1 MRIVERL
8 LWIIVALSV
17 ALKLLHLPLASF
29 LLIISV
35 SSIAMMY
42 CVLGWLIFPF
52 PTRKDQHIGITLLA
66 SFGLNF
72 LCVALL
78 FKVQVW
84 PMSGFQSLIGICL
97 GSLAILLAWL
107 HAHHRP
113 ERNVYMRNILVRVA
127 PLLIVVALL
136 YPISARSMILFH
148 HRGES
153 TQRLELWGR
162 MYSTDDHAEKERIWL
177 QLDSLDAAD
186 HRARLAP

>member
-8 LWIIVALSV
+8 LWIIVALAV

-29 LLIISV
+29 LLIISL

-42 CVLGWLIFPF
+42 WVLGWLIFPF
-52 PTRKDQHIGITLLA
+52 PTRKDQHIGITILA

-78 FKVQVW
+78 FKIQVW
-84 PMSGFQSLIGICL
+84 PMSGFQSLIGIFL
-97 GSLAILLAWL
+97 GSLTILLAWL
-107 HAHHRP
+107 HARHRP
-113 ERNVYMRNILVRVA
+113 ERNVYTRNILVRVA
-127 PLLIVVALL
+127 PLMVVVIVL

-153 TQRLELWGR
+153 PQRLELWDR
-162 MYSTDDHAEKERIWL
+162 MYSTDNHAEKERICL
-177 QLDSLDAAD
+177 QLDSLDAAE
-186 HRARLAP
+186 HRARLDP